1 MIAEDLQSP
10 KEERT
15 KVFSNVIFKRPVAVI
30 IQTTEHRI
38 CGNVHVRPDDRLRD
52 ELNQSE
58 QFVAVTNAT
67 VYNAEDQV
75 LYRSRFI
82 AVNVAQI
89 IWLIPQNDIILSQ
102 EEQ

>member
-1 MIAEDLQSP
+1 MIADDSRST

-30 IQTTEHRI
+30 IQTAEQRI

-58 QFVAVTNAT
+58 QFIAVTNAS
-67 VYNAEDQV
+67 VYNAEDQL
-75 LYRSRFI
+75 LYRTRFI
-82 AVNVAQI
+82 AVNVSQI
-89 IWLIPQNDIILSQ
+89 IWLIPQNDIIVSQ